1 MIDMPA
7 SPGAPC
13 RDTRKRKRG
22 EKRRRGK
29 YKDNYIPIKTRV
41 K

>member
-13 RDTRKRKRG
+13 RDTRERKRS
-22 EKRRRGK
+22 EKRRGK
-29 YKDNYIPIKTRV
+29 YKDDYVPIKTEA